1 MKVDF
6 VDRWLETLP
15 NNNPNGRDIMTNSW
29 RFSTLGDR
37 HRALGSNLEDWSGMG
52 TAWSYDGDP
61 DAEYMAIRTKAGL
74 MDVSGLKKVHITG
87 PAASH
92 VIERATTRNMEKL
105 MPGRSV
111 YATMLNDAGK
121 FIDDCVIYRTGPN
134 AFMVVHGSGQ
144 AHEQL
149 TMAATGRDVAIRFD
163 DNLHDLSL
171 QGPLAVDY
179 LEKHV
184 PGIRDLAYF
193 SQMQTSLFG
202 KPAMISRTG
211 YTGER
216 GYELFVR
223 GQDAPMIWDRIL
235 DEGKSMGIIPCR
247 FTTLDMLRTES
258 YLLFF
263 PFDNSE
269 MYPFADEGPGD
280 TLWELGLDFTVSPG
294 KVGFRGAEEH
304 YRLKGKERF
313 KIWGLKLEGTNVP
326 GNGAP
331 VFQNGKQVGVVTQA
345 MYSPLNKHNI
355 AIARI
360 PVDCANNET
369 KLVVNCATHGEIAA
383 VTHSM
388 PFYDVEKKRRT
399 AKG

>member
-1 MKVDF
+1 
-6 VDRWLETLP
+6 
-15 NNNPNGRDIMTNSW
+15 MTNSW

-37 HRALGSNLEDWSGMG
+37 HRALGSALEDWSGMG

-61 DAEYMAIRTKAGL
+61 MAEYMAIRTKAGL
-74 MDVSGLKKVHITG
+74 MDVSGLKKVHVTG

-111 YATMLNDAGK
+111 YACMLNDAGK
-121 FIDDCVIYRTGPN
+121 FVEDCVIYRTGPN

-144 AHEQL
+144 GHEQL
-149 TMAATGRDVAIRFD
+149 TMAATGRDVAVRFD

-179 LEKHV
+179 LERHV
-184 PGIRDLAYF
+184 PGLRSLPYF
-193 SQMQTSLFG
+193 AQMQGSIFG
-202 KPAMISRTG
+202 RPAMISRTG

-235 DEGKSMGIIPCR
+235 EEGRGMGIIPCR
-247 FTTLDMLRTES
+247 FTTLDLLRTES

-294 KVGFRGAEEH
+294 KTGFRGAEEH
-304 YRLKGKERF
+304 YRLKGRERF
-313 KIWGLKLEGTNVP
+313 RIWGLRIQSDNPP

-331 VFQNGKQVGVVTQA
+331 VMRDGQQVGVVTQA
-345 MYSPLNKHNI
+345 MHSPLNDWTV
-355 AIARI
+355 AIARL
-360 PVDCANNET
+360 PPDCANEGT
-369 KLVVNCATHGEIAA
+369 RLTVNCATHGEMEATTA
-383 VTHSM
+383 PM
-388 PFYDVEKKRRT
+388 PFYDPQKSRRT
-399 AKG
+399 VKD